1 MLKGFK
7 DFLLRGNVVE
17 LAVAVVIGTA
27 FTELVKSFGDA
38 FILPLVNV
46 AMGGGVTGGTVELDE
61 KNRLLFGTF
70 ANGVI
75 KFAITAAVVYFV
87 FVVPV
92 RKLIERQKREEPAA
106 AEPPAPAEDVV
117 LLREIRDLLAA
128 DNPKQL

>member
-7 DFLLRGNVVE
+7 DFMLRGNVVE

-75 KFAITAAVVYFV
+75 KFVITAAVVYFI

-92 RKLIERQKREEPAA
+92 RKLIERQKREDPTAA
-106 AEPPAPAEDVV
+106 TPPAPAEDVM